1 MKLGFLN
8 LKKIE
13 NQEQTVLKKV
23 RWLMKKKGRK
33 GKSIK
38 LNTKTRLINWLKSV
52 TGVGG
57 KNKKDLNKINI
68 FVLLALL
75 SIVFIYIK
83 LLKSRSK

>member
-52 TGVGG
+52 TGGGG
-57 KNKKDLNKINI
+57 KTKRFK
-68 FVLLALL
+68 
-75 SIVFIYIK
+75 
-83 LLKSRSK
+83 

>member
-38 LNTKTRLINWLKSV
+38 LNT
-52 TGVGG
+52 
-57 KNKKDLNKINI
+57 NKID
-68 FVLLALL
+68 
-75 SIVFIYIK
+75 
-83 LLKSRSK
+83 